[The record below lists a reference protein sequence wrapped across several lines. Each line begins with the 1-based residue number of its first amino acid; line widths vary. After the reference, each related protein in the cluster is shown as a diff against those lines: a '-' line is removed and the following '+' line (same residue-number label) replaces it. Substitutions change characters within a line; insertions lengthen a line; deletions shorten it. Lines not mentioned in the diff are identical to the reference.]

1 MTNSFAWV
9 AWMLASGVLILTTR
23 NPILLLVVLALLLG
37 LGLRLSSPSERK
49 RWMGQNLRFIGT
61 ILFLSAIINFIF
73 THTGKTTLFSL
84 PGDWFL
90 IGGAFT
96 LESLMYGALN
106 GLIVSSLYLTFTLF
120 NKALSIQ
127 QLTRL
132 IPQAF
137 YPLTIITTISLSFF
151 PSIQQK
157 TRQIKEAQMIRGNP
171 MKKLSDWLPIMVPL
185 MVTSLENAIRLSES
199 MTARGFQVKTASKGP
214 SKGLIMLILA
224 TFLVFSGWMLS
235 LFSYPHWMSWAL
247 YLAAALLVGFLFI
260 SQSKKAR
267 ITHLHQD
274 QWQTPDILA
283 TVIFAL
289 HFLVMLGLILF
300 QRTDFLS
307 YSPYPTLTF
316 PTFPPVALLLALVPG
331 LPILLVQHDNR
342 D

>member
-1 MTNSFAWV
+1 MTTSLAWV
-9 AWMLASGVLILTTR
+9 AWMLASVVFMLTTR
-23 NPILLLVVLALLLG
+23 NPILLLVILLLMLG
-37 LGLRLSSPSERK
+37 LGLKLSAPGERK
-49 RWMGQNLRFIGT
+49 RWLGQNLRFIGT

-73 THTGKTTLFSL
+73 THTGKTILFSL

-96 LESLMYGALN
+96 LESLAYGALN

-151 PSIQQK
+151 PSIQEK

-214 SKGLIMLILA
+214 SKGLMILILA
-224 TFLVFSGWMLS
+224 TFLVFSGWTLS
-235 LFSYPHWMSWAL
+235 LFGYPHWISWAL
-247 YLAAALLVGFLFI
+247 YLAAGFLVGFLFFT
-260 SQSKKAR
+260 QSKKTQ

-274 QWQTPDILA
+274 QWQPVDTLA
-283 TVIFAL
+283 TAVFGV
-289 HFLVMLGLILF
+289 HFLVLLGLILF
-300 QRTDFLS
+300 QQTDFLS
-307 YSPYPTLTF
+307 YSPYPTLAF
-316 PTFPPVALLLALVPG
+316 PTFPPVALILALVPG
-331 LPILLVQHDNR
+331 LPFLLVQHDNR
-342 D
+342 N